1 MDMQLEA
8 VASMTGMTGVFKL
21 KGADI
26 YEVRSIQRIPLRSPH
41 ATSS

>member
-21 KGADI
+21 RGADV
-26 YEVRSIQRIPLRSPH
+26 YEVVSIQRLPLAPP
-41 ATSS
+41 

>member
-21 KGADI
+21 RGADV
-26 YEVRSIQRIPLRSPH
+26 YEVLHIERVSLAQPVTAS
-41 ATSS
+41 